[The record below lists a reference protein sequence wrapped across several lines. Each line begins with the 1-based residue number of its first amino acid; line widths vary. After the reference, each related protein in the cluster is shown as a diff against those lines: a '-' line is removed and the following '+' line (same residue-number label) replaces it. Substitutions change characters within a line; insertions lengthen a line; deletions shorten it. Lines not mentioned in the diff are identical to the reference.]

1 MVKEV
6 KGCNRV
12 IEITLD
18 GTECAV
24 KFDAK
29 YNGFDIRNKSGKDI
43 TVSLKSGAAKG
54 DDGVITIGDGETFNY
69 MHMMGL
75 DTVYITGSG
84 AVAVVAKNEAAAN
97 FKAVWRGGET
107 KEITPESLGYV
118 SGAKLFFDGYY
129 NYVSKHA
136 DNGVAWVDMVGCNVM
151 NRNSANSYADL
162 IGTDHYIKQSGAAS
176 ALHIPDKLEYDNFTA
191 ELFAEITGGNTDEN
205 DILANFQSS
214 GFGILTEKGKIKACM
229 YAQSSYHYTEGF
241 TYSQNS
247 KYLMTI
253 TYNGQTLSQYVNGEL
268 VETLDI
274 PLENYKKPVV
284 DTYLGSSGSGGDAYG
299 TYNFYRFAIYDK
311 ALTAAEVMANYN
323 TDVLRF

>member
-1 MVKEV
+1 MIKSKEATINV
-6 KGCNRV
+6 SGLTAATFDRRYPFCAIRNDSSNPVYVSTANDKCISGMDGVVAVAAGGSFV
-12 IEITLD
+12 IE
-18 GTECAV
+18 
-24 KFDAK
+24 
-29 YNGFDIRNKSGKDI
+29 NGIADTKTT
-43 TVSLKSGAAKG
+43 TVFFRGNGSVTVIGQYDSNNRFKIQLK
-54 DDGVITIGDGETFNY
+54 
-69 MHMMGL
+69 
-75 DTVYITGSG
+75 
-84 AVAVVAKNEAAAN
+84 
-97 FKAVWRGGET
+97 GGET

-241 TYSQNS
+241 TYSQNT

-311 ALTAAEVMANYN
+311 ALTVAEVMANYN
-323 TDVLRF
+323 ADVLRF

>member
-1 MVKEV
+1 MIKSKEATINV
-6 KGCNRV
+6 SGLTAATFDRRYPFCAIRNDSSNPVYVSTANDKCISGMDGVVAVAAGGSFV
-12 IEITLD
+12 IE
-18 GTECAV
+18 
-24 KFDAK
+24 
-29 YNGFDIRNKSGKDI
+29 NGIADTKTT
-43 TVSLKSGAAKG
+43 TVFFRGNGSVTVIGQYDSNNRFKIQLK
-54 DDGVITIGDGETFNY
+54 
-69 MHMMGL
+69 
-75 DTVYITGSG
+75 
-84 AVAVVAKNEAAAN
+84 
-97 FKAVWRGGET
+97 GGET

-162 IGTDHYIKQSGAAS
+162 IDTDHYIKQSGAAS

-241 TYSQNS
+241 TYSQNT

-311 ALTAAEVMANYN
+311 ALTVAEVMANYN

>member
-1 MVKEV
+1 MIKSKEATINV
-6 KGCNRV
+6 SGLTAATFDRRYPFCAIRNDSSNPVYVSTANDKCISGMDGVVAVAAGGSFV
-12 IEITLD
+12 IE
-18 GTECAV
+18 
-24 KFDAK
+24 
-29 YNGFDIRNKSGKDI
+29 NGIADTKTT
-43 TVSLKSGAAKG
+43 TVFFRGNGPVTVIGQYDSNNRFKIQLK
-54 DDGVITIGDGETFNY
+54 
-69 MHMMGL
+69 
-75 DTVYITGSG
+75 
-84 AVAVVAKNEAAAN
+84 
-97 FKAVWRGGET
+97 GGET

-162 IGTDHYIKQSGAAS
+162 IGTDHYIKQSGATS

-241 TYSQNS
+241 TYSQNT

>member
-1 MVKEV
+1 MIKSKEATINV
-6 KGCNRV
+6 SGLTAAPFDRRYPFCAIRNDSSNPVYVSTANDKCISGMDGVVAVAAGGSFV
-12 IEITLD
+12 IE
-18 GTECAV
+18 
-24 KFDAK
+24 
-29 YNGFDIRNKSGKDI
+29 NGIADTKTT
-43 TVSLKSGAAKG
+43 TVFFRGNGSVTVIGQYDSNNRFKIQLK
-54 DDGVITIGDGETFNY
+54 
-69 MHMMGL
+69 
-75 DTVYITGSG
+75 
-84 AVAVVAKNEAAAN
+84 
-97 FKAVWRGGET
+97 GGET

-241 TYSQNS
+241 TYSQNT

-311 ALTAAEVMANYN
+311 ALTVAEVMANYN

>member
-1 MVKEV
+1 MIKSKEATINV
-6 KGCNRV
+6 SGLTAATFDCRYPFCAIRNDSSNPVYVSTANDKCISGMDGVVAVAAGGSFV
-12 IEITLD
+12 IE
-18 GTECAV
+18 
-24 KFDAK
+24 
-29 YNGFDIRNKSGKDI
+29 NGIADTKTT
-43 TVSLKSGAAKG
+43 TVFFRGNGPVTVIGQYDSNNRFKIQLK
-54 DDGVITIGDGETFNY
+54 
-69 MHMMGL
+69 
-75 DTVYITGSG
+75 
-84 AVAVVAKNEAAAN
+84 
-97 FKAVWRGGET
+97 GGET

-241 TYSQNS
+241 TYSQNT

>member
-1 MVKEV
+1 MIKSKEATINV
-6 KGCNRV
+6 SGLTAATFDRRYPFCAIRNDSSNPVYVSTANDKCISGMDGVVAVAAGGSFV
-12 IEITLD
+12 IE
-18 GTECAV
+18 
-24 KFDAK
+24 
-29 YNGFDIRNKSGKDI
+29 NGIADTKTT
-43 TVSLKSGAAKG
+43 TVFFRGNGSVTVIGQYDSNNRFKIQLK
-54 DDGVITIGDGETFNY
+54 
-69 MHMMGL
+69 
-75 DTVYITGSG
+75 
-84 AVAVVAKNEAAAN
+84 
-97 FKAVWRGGET
+97 GGET

-191 ELFAEITGGNTDEN
+191 GLFAEITGGNTDEN

-241 TYSQNS
+241 TYSQNT

-311 ALTAAEVMANYN
+311 ALTVAEVMANYN

>member
-1 MVKEV
+1 MIKSKEATINV
-6 KGCNRV
+6 SGLTAATFDRRYPFCAIRNDSSNPVYVSTANDKCISGMDGVVAVAAGGSFV
-12 IEITLD
+12 IE
-18 GTECAV
+18 
-24 KFDAK
+24 
-29 YNGFDIRNKSGKDI
+29 NGIADTKTT
-43 TVSLKSGAAKG
+43 TVFFRGNGPVTVIGQYDSNNRFKIQLK
-54 DDGVITIGDGETFNY
+54 
-69 MHMMGL
+69 
-75 DTVYITGSG
+75 
-84 AVAVVAKNEAAAN
+84 
-97 FKAVWRGGET
+97 GGET

-241 TYSQNS
+241 TYSQNT

-311 ALTAAEVMANYN
+311 ALTVAEVMANYN

>member
-1 MVKEV
+1 MIKSKEATINV
-6 KGCNRV
+6 SGLTAATFDRRYPFCAIRNDSSNPVYVSTANDKCISGMDGVVAVAAGGSFV
-12 IEITLD
+12 IE
-18 GTECAV
+18 
-24 KFDAK
+24 
-29 YNGFDIRNKSGKDI
+29 NGIADTKTT
-43 TVSLKSGAAKG
+43 TVFFRGNGSVTVIGQYDSNNRFKIQLK
-54 DDGVITIGDGETFNY
+54 
-69 MHMMGL
+69 
-75 DTVYITGSG
+75 
-84 AVAVVAKNEAAAN
+84 
-97 FKAVWRGGET
+97 GGET

-136 DNGVAWVDMVGCNVM
+136 DNGVAWVEMVGCNVM

-191 ELFAEITGGNTDEN
+191 ELFAEITGVNTDEN

-241 TYSQNS
+241 TYSQNT

-311 ALTAAEVMANYN
+311 ALTVAEVMANYN

>member
-1 MVKEV
+1 MIKSKEATINV
-6 KGCNRV
+6 SGLTAATFDRRYPFCAIRNDSSNPVYVSTANDKCISGMDGVVAVAAGGSFV
-12 IEITLD
+12 IE
-18 GTECAV
+18 
-24 KFDAK
+24 
-29 YNGFDIRNKSGKDI
+29 NGIADTKTT
-43 TVSLKSGAAKG
+43 TVFFRGNGPVTVIGQYDSNNRFKIQLK
-54 DDGVITIGDGETFNY
+54 
-69 MHMMGL
+69 
-75 DTVYITGSG
+75 
-84 AVAVVAKNEAAAN
+84 
-97 FKAVWRGGET
+97 GGET

-241 TYSQNS
+241 TYSQNT

-299 TYNFYRFAIYDK
+299 TYNFYRFAVYDK

>member
-1 MVKEV
+1 MIKSKEATINV
-6 KGCNRV
+6 NGLTAATFDRRYPFCAIRNDSSNPVYVSTSNDKCISGMDGVVAVAAGGSFV
-12 IEITLD
+12 IE
-18 GTECAV
+18 
-24 KFDAK
+24 
-29 YNGFDIRNKSGKDI
+29 NGIADTKTT
-43 TVSLKSGAAKG
+43 TV
-54 DDGVITIGDGETFNY
+54 FFR
-69 MHMMGL
+69 
-75 DTVYITGSG
+75 GSG
-84 AVAVVAKNEAAAN
+84 PVTVIGQYDSNN
-97 FKAVWRGGET
+97 RFKIQLKGGET
-107 KEITPESLGYV
+107 KEITSESLGYV

-136 DNGVAWVDMVGCNVM
+136 DNGVAWVDIVGCNVM

-176 ALHIPDKLEYDNFTA
+176 ALHIPDKLGYDNFTA
-191 ELFAEITGGNTDEN
+191 ELFAEITGGNTNEN

-241 TYSQNS
+241 TYSQNT

-284 DTYLGSSGSGGDAYG
+284 DTYLGCSGSGGDAYG
-299 TYNFYRFAIYDK
+299 TYNFYRFAVYDK

>member
-1 MVKEV
+1 MIKSKEATINV
-6 KGCNRV
+6 SGLTAATFDRRYPFCAIRNDSSNPVYVSTANDKCISGMDGVVAVAAGGSFV
-12 IEITLD
+12 IE
-18 GTECAV
+18 
-24 KFDAK
+24 
-29 YNGFDIRNKSGKDI
+29 NGIADTKTT
-43 TVSLKSGAAKG
+43 TVFFRGNGPVTVIGQYDSNNRFKIQLK
-54 DDGVITIGDGETFNY
+54 
-69 MHMMGL
+69 
-75 DTVYITGSG
+75 
-84 AVAVVAKNEAAAN
+84 
-97 FKAVWRGGET
+97 GGET

-229 YAQSSYHYTEGF
+229 YAQISYHYTEGF
-241 TYSQNS
+241 TYYQNT

>member
-1 MVKEV
+1 MIKSKEATINV
-6 KGCNRV
+6 SGLTAATFDRRYPFCAIRNDSSNPVYVSTANDKCISGMDGVVAVAAGGSFV
-12 IEITLD
+12 IE
-18 GTECAV
+18 
-24 KFDAK
+24 
-29 YNGFDIRNKSGKDI
+29 NGIADTKTT
-43 TVSLKSGAAKG
+43 TVFFRGNGPVTVIGQYDSNNRFKIQLK
-54 DDGVITIGDGETFNY
+54 
-69 MHMMGL
+69 
-75 DTVYITGSG
+75 
-84 AVAVVAKNEAAAN
+84 
-97 FKAVWRGGET
+97 GGET

-176 ALHIPDKLEYDNFTA
+176 ALHIPDKFEYDNFTA

-241 TYSQNS
+241 TYSQNT

-299 TYNFYRFAIYDK
+299 TYNFYRLAAYSR

>member
-1 MVKEV
+1 MIKSKEATINV
-6 KGCNRV
+6 RGLTAATFDRRYPFCAIRNDSSNPVYVSTANDKCISGMDGVVAVAAGGSFV
-12 IEITLD
+12 IE
-18 GTECAV
+18 
-24 KFDAK
+24 
-29 YNGFDIRNKSGKDI
+29 NGIADTKTT
-43 TVSLKSGAAKG
+43 TVFFRGNGSVTVIGQYDSNNRFKIQLK
-54 DDGVITIGDGETFNY
+54 
-69 MHMMGL
+69 
-75 DTVYITGSG
+75 
-84 AVAVVAKNEAAAN
+84 
-97 FKAVWRGGET
+97 GGET

-241 TYSQNS
+241 TYSQNT

-311 ALTAAEVMANYN
+311 ALTVAEVMANYN

>member
-1 MVKEV
+1 MIKSKEATINV
-6 KGCNRV
+6 SGLTAATFDCRYPFCAIRNDSSNPVYVSTANDKCISGMDGVVAVAAGVSFV
-12 IEITLD
+12 IE
-18 GTECAV
+18 
-24 KFDAK
+24 
-29 YNGFDIRNKSGKDI
+29 NGIADTKTT
-43 TVSLKSGAAKG
+43 TVFFRGNGSVTVIGQYDSNNRFKIQLK
-54 DDGVITIGDGETFNY
+54 
-69 MHMMGL
+69 
-75 DTVYITGSG
+75 
-84 AVAVVAKNEAAAN
+84 
-97 FKAVWRGGET
+97 GGET

-241 TYSQNS
+241 TYSQNT

-311 ALTAAEVMANYN
+311 ALTVAEVMANYN

>member
-1 MVKEV
+1 MIKSKEATINV
-6 KGCNRV
+6 SGLTAATFDRRYPFCAIRNDSSNPVYVSTANDKCISGMDGVVAVAAGVSFV
-12 IEITLD
+12 IE
-18 GTECAV
+18 
-24 KFDAK
+24 
-29 YNGFDIRNKSGKDI
+29 NGIADTKTT
-43 TVSLKSGAAKG
+43 TVFFRGNGSVTVIGQYDSNNRFKIQLK
-54 DDGVITIGDGETFNY
+54 
-69 MHMMGL
+69 
-75 DTVYITGSG
+75 
-84 AVAVVAKNEAAAN
+84 
-97 FKAVWRGGET
+97 GGET

-162 IGTDHYIKQSGAAS
+162 IGTDHYIKQSGATS

-241 TYSQNS
+241 TYSQNT

-311 ALTAAEVMANYN
+311 ALTVAEVMANYN

>member
-1 MVKEV
+1 MIKSKEATINV
-6 KGCNRV
+6 SGLTAATFDRRYPFCAIRNDSSNPVYVSTANDKCISGMDGVVAVPAGGSFV
-12 IEITLD
+12 IE
-18 GTECAV
+18 
-24 KFDAK
+24 
-29 YNGFDIRNKSGKDI
+29 NGIADTKTT
-43 TVSLKSGAAKG
+43 TVFFRGNGSVTVIGQYDSNNRFKIQLK
-54 DDGVITIGDGETFNY
+54 
-69 MHMMGL
+69 
-75 DTVYITGSG
+75 
-84 AVAVVAKNEAAAN
+84 
-97 FKAVWRGGET
+97 GGET

-241 TYSQNS
+241 TYSQNT

-311 ALTAAEVMANYN
+311 ALTVAEVMANYN

>member
-1 MVKEV
+1 MQRLLQLFGLLVAL
-6 KGCNRV
+6 
-12 IEITLD
+12 TF
-18 GTECAV
+18 A
-24 KFDAK
+24 FD
-29 YNGFDIRNKSGKDI
+29 R
-43 TVSLKSGAAKG
+43 
-54 DDGVITIGDGETFNY
+54 
-69 MHMMGL
+69 
-75 DTVYITGSG
+75 
-84 AVAVVAKNEAAAN
+84 
-97 FKAVWRGGET
+97 
-107 KEITPESLGYV
+107 
-118 SGAKLFFDGYY
+118 
-129 NYVSKHA
+129 
-136 DNGVAWVDMVGCNVM
+136 
-151 NRNSANSYADL
+151 
-162 IGTDHYIKQSGAAS
+162 TDHYIKQSGAAS

-241 TYSQNS
+241 TYSQNT

-253 TYNGQTLSQYVNGEL
+253 TYNGQTLSQYFNGEL

-311 ALTAAEVMANYN
+311 ALTVAEVMANYN

>member
-1 MVKEV
+1 MIKSKEATINV
-6 KGCNRV
+6 SGLTAATFDRRYPFCAIRNDSSNPVYVSTANDKCISGMDGVVAVAAGGSFV
-12 IEITLD
+12 IE
-18 GTECAV
+18 
-24 KFDAK
+24 
-29 YNGFDIRNKSGKDI
+29 NGIADTKTT
-43 TVSLKSGAAKG
+43 TVFFRGNGSVTVIGQYDSNNRFKIQLK
-54 DDGVITIGDGETFNY
+54 
-69 MHMMGL
+69 
-75 DTVYITGSG
+75 
-84 AVAVVAKNEAAAN
+84 
-97 FKAVWRGGET
+97 GGET

-176 ALHIPDKLEYDNFTA
+176 ALHIPDKLEYDNFI
-191 ELFAEITGGNTDEN
+191 AEITGGNTDEN

-241 TYSQNS
+241 TYSQNT

-311 ALTAAEVMANYN
+311 ALTVAEVMANYN

>member
-1 MVKEV
+1 MIKSKEATINV
-6 KGCNRV
+6 SGLTAATFDRRYPFCAIRNDSSNPVYVSTANDKCISGMDGVVAVAAGGSFV
-12 IEITLD
+12 IE
-18 GTECAV
+18 
-24 KFDAK
+24 
-29 YNGFDIRNKSGKDI
+29 NGIADTKTT
-43 TVSLKSGAAKG
+43 TVFFRGNGSVTVIGQYDSNNRFKIQLK
-54 DDGVITIGDGETFNY
+54 
-69 MHMMGL
+69 
-75 DTVYITGSG
+75 
-84 AVAVVAKNEAAAN
+84 
-97 FKAVWRGGET
+97 GGET

-241 TYSQNS
+241 TYSQNT

-311 ALTAAEVMANYN
+311 ALTVAEVMANYN

>member
-1 MVKEV
+1 MIKYKEATINV
-6 KGCNRV
+6 SGLTAATFDRRYPFCAIRNDSSNPVYVSTANDKCISGMDGVVAVAAGGSFV
-12 IEITLD
+12 IE
-18 GTECAV
+18 
-24 KFDAK
+24 
-29 YNGFDIRNKSGKDI
+29 NGIADTKTT
-43 TVSLKSGAAKG
+43 TVFFRGNGSVTVIGQYDSNNRFNIQLK
-54 DDGVITIGDGETFNY
+54 
-69 MHMMGL
+69 
-75 DTVYITGSG
+75 
-84 AVAVVAKNEAAAN
+84 
-97 FKAVWRGGET
+97 GGET

-241 TYSQNS
+241 TYSQNT

-311 ALTAAEVMANYN
+311 ALTVAEVMANYN

>member
-1 MVKEV
+1 MIKSKEATINV
-6 KGCNRV
+6 SGLTAATFDRRYPFCAIRNDSSNPVYVSTANDKCISGMDGVVAVAAGGSFV
-12 IEITLD
+12 IE
-18 GTECAV
+18 
-24 KFDAK
+24 
-29 YNGFDIRNKSGKDI
+29 NGIADTKTT
-43 TVSLKSGAAKG
+43 TVFFRGNGSVTVIGQYDSNNRFKIQLK
-54 DDGVITIGDGETFNY
+54 
-69 MHMMGL
+69 
-75 DTVYITGSG
+75 
-84 AVAVVAKNEAAAN
+84 
-97 FKAVWRGGET
+97 GGET

-241 TYSQNS
+241 TYSQNT

-253 TYNGQTLSQYVNGEL
+253 TYNVKTLSQYVNGEL
-268 VETLDI
+268 VETLYI

-311 ALTAAEVMANYN
+311 ALTVAEVMANYN

>member
-1 MVKEV
+1 MIKSKEATINV
-6 KGCNRV
+6 SGLTAATFDRRYPFCAIRNDSSNPVYVSTANDKCISGMDGVVAVAAGGSFV
-12 IEITLD
+12 IE
-18 GTECAV
+18 
-24 KFDAK
+24 
-29 YNGFDIRNKSGKDI
+29 NGIADTKTT
-43 TVSLKSGAAKG
+43 TVFFRGNGPVTVIGQYDSNNRFKIQLK
-54 DDGVITIGDGETFNY
+54 
-69 MHMMGL
+69 
-75 DTVYITGSG
+75 
-84 AVAVVAKNEAAAN
+84 
-97 FKAVWRGGET
+97 GGET

-162 IGTDHYIKQSGAAS
+162 IGTDHYIKQSGATS

-241 TYSQNS
+241 TYSQNT

-323 TDVLRF
+323 TDVQRF

>member
-1 MVKEV
+1 MIKSKEATINV
-6 KGCNRV
+6 SGLTAATFDRRYPFCAIRNDSSNPVYVSTANDKCISGMDGVVAVAAGGSCV
-12 IEITLD
+12 IE
-18 GTECAV
+18 
-24 KFDAK
+24 
-29 YNGFDIRNKSGKDI
+29 NGIADTKTT
-43 TVSLKSGAAKG
+43 TVFFRGNGSVTVIGQYDSNNRFKIQLK
-54 DDGVITIGDGETFNY
+54 
-69 MHMMGL
+69 
-75 DTVYITGSG
+75 
-84 AVAVVAKNEAAAN
+84 
-97 FKAVWRGGET
+97 GGET

-241 TYSQNS
+241 TYSQNT

-311 ALTAAEVMANYN
+311 ALTVAEVMANYN

>member
-1 MVKEV
+1 MIKSKEATINV
-6 KGCNRV
+6 SGLTAATFDRRYPFCAIRNDSSNPVYVSTANDQCISGMDGVVAVAAGGSFV
-12 IEITLD
+12 IE
-18 GTECAV
+18 
-24 KFDAK
+24 
-29 YNGFDIRNKSGKDI
+29 NGIADTKTT
-43 TVSLKSGAAKG
+43 TVFFRGNGPVTVIGQYDSNNRFKIQLK
-54 DDGVITIGDGETFNY
+54 
-69 MHMMGL
+69 
-75 DTVYITGSG
+75 
-84 AVAVVAKNEAAAN
+84 
-97 FKAVWRGGET
+97 GGET

-191 ELFAEITGGNTDEN
+191 ELFAEITGGNNEEN

-214 GFGILTEKGKIKACM
+214 GIGILTEKGKIKACM

-241 TYSQNS
+241 TYSQNT

-311 ALTAAEVMANYN
+311 ALTVAEVMANYN

>member
-1 MVKEV
+1 MIKSKEATINV
-6 KGCNRV
+6 SGLTAATFDRRYPFCAIRNDSSNPVYVSTANDKCISGMDGVVAVAAGGSFV
-12 IEITLD
+12 IE
-18 GTECAV
+18 
-24 KFDAK
+24 
-29 YNGFDIRNKSGKDI
+29 NGIADTKTT
-43 TVSLKSGAAKG
+43 TVFFRGNGSVTVIGQYDSNNRFKIQLK
-54 DDGVITIGDGETFNY
+54 
-69 MHMMGL
+69 
-75 DTVYITGSG
+75 
-84 AVAVVAKNEAAAN
+84 
-97 FKAVWRGGET
+97 GGET

-241 TYSQNS
+241 TYSQNT

>member
-1 MVKEV
+1 MIKSKEATINV
-6 KGCNRV
+6 SGLTAATFDRRYPFCAIRNDSSNPVYVSTANDKCISGMDGVVAVAAGVSFV
-12 IEITLD
+12 IE
-18 GTECAV
+18 
-24 KFDAK
+24 
-29 YNGFDIRNKSGKDI
+29 NGIADTKTT
-43 TVSLKSGAAKG
+43 TVFFRGNGSVTVIGQYDSNNRFKIQLK
-54 DDGVITIGDGETFNY
+54 
-69 MHMMGL
+69 
-75 DTVYITGSG
+75 
-84 AVAVVAKNEAAAN
+84 
-97 FKAVWRGGET
+97 GGET

-241 TYSQNS
+241 TYSQNT

-311 ALTAAEVMANYN
+311 ALTVAEVMANYN

>member
-1 MVKEV
+1 MIKSKEATINV
-6 KGCNRV
+6 SGLTAATFDRRYPFCAIRNDSSNPVYVSTANDKCISGMDGVVAVAAGGSFV
-12 IEITLD
+12 IE
-18 GTECAV
+18 
-24 KFDAK
+24 
-29 YNGFDIRNKSGKDI
+29 NGIADTKTT
-43 TVSLKSGAAKG
+43 TVFFRGNGPVTVIGQYDSNNRFKIQLK
-54 DDGVITIGDGETFNY
+54 
-69 MHMMGL
+69 
-75 DTVYITGSG
+75 
-84 AVAVVAKNEAAAN
+84 
-97 FKAVWRGGET
+97 GGET

-136 DNGVAWVDMVGCNVM
+136 DNGVAWVDIVGCNVM

-176 ALHIPDKLEYDNFTA
+176 ALHIPDKLGYDNFTA
-191 ELFAEITGGNTDEN
+191 ELFAEITGGNPNEN

-214 GFGILTEKGKIKACM
+214 GFGIFTEKGKIKACM

-241 TYSQNS
+241 TYSQNT

-268 VETLDI
+268 VETLNI

-299 TYNFYRFAIYDK
+299 TYNFYRLAIYDK
-311 ALTAAEVMANYN
+311 ALTAVEVMANYN

>member
-1 MVKEV
+1 MIKSKEATINV
-6 KGCNRV
+6 NGLTAATFDRRYPFCAIRNDSSNPVYVSTANDKCISGMDGVVAVAAGGSFV
-12 IEITLD
+12 IE
-18 GTECAV
+18 
-24 KFDAK
+24 
-29 YNGFDIRNKSGKDI
+29 NGIADTKTT
-43 TVSLKSGAAKG
+43 TVFFRGNGPVTVIGQYDSNNRFKIQLK
-54 DDGVITIGDGETFNY
+54 
-69 MHMMGL
+69 
-75 DTVYITGSG
+75 
-84 AVAVVAKNEAAAN
+84 
-97 FKAVWRGGET
+97 GGET
-107 KEITPESLGYV
+107 KEITSESLGYV

-191 ELFAEITGGNTDEN
+191 ELFAEITGGNTNEN

-241 TYSQNS
+241 TYSQNT

>member
-1 MVKEV
+1 MIKSKEATINV
-6 KGCNRV
+6 SGLTAATFDRRYPFCAIRNDSSNPVYVSTANDKCISGMDGVVAVAAGGSFV
-12 IEITLD
+12 IE
-18 GTECAV
+18 
-24 KFDAK
+24 
-29 YNGFDIRNKSGKDI
+29 NGIADTKTT
-43 TVSLKSGAAKG
+43 TVFFRGNGSVTVIGQYDSNNRFKIQLK
-54 DDGVITIGDGETFNY
+54 
-69 MHMMGL
+69 
-75 DTVYITGSG
+75 
-84 AVAVVAKNEAAAN
+84 
-97 FKAVWRGGET
+97 GGET

-151 NRNSANSYADL
+151 NMNSANSYADL

-241 TYSQNS
+241 TYSQNT

-311 ALTAAEVMANYN
+311 ALTVAEVMANYN

>member
-1 MVKEV
+1 MIKSKEATINV
-6 KGCNRV
+6 SGLTAATFDRRYPFCAIRNDSSNLVYVSTANDKCISGMDGVVAVAAGGSFV
-12 IEITLD
+12 IE
-18 GTECAV
+18 
-24 KFDAK
+24 
-29 YNGFDIRNKSGKDI
+29 NGIADTKTT
-43 TVSLKSGAAKG
+43 TVFFRGNGSVTVIGQYDSNNRFKIQLK
-54 DDGVITIGDGETFNY
+54 
-69 MHMMGL
+69 
-75 DTVYITGSG
+75 
-84 AVAVVAKNEAAAN
+84 
-97 FKAVWRGGET
+97 GGET

-241 TYSQNS
+241 TYSQNT

-311 ALTAAEVMANYN
+311 ALTVAEVMANYN